1 MIRKILMK
9 VNGLNGNYILMR
21 GGLNM
26 PIPLS
31 DLFTENYTK
40 VWLDKKYYYEHK
52 QAFDDVISIN
62 NYIYADEDKKYV
74 YFEKR
79 GI

>member
-1 MIRKILMK
+1 
-9 VNGLNGNYILMR
+9 
-21 GGLNM
+21 M

-62 NYIYADEDKKYV
+62 NYIYADEDKKYI